1 MVKTK
6 NKKNN
11 SYMVFL
17 IIFTIFLFLFL
28 LIQWRYHKKNNDLEN
43 WEKISLSPEYIAES
57 QKNTKITPENL
68 LD

>member
-1 MVKTK
+1 
-6 NKKNN
+6 
-11 SYMVFL
+11 MVFL